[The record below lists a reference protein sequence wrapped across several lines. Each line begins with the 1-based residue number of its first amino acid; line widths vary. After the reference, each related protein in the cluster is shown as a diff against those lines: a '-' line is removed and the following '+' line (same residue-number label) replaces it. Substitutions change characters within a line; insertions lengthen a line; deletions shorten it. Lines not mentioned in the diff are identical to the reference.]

1 MGDDSIIIPLGRKN
15 VKCGEG
21 FRWGKVVV
29 CQMFKFGFVGALK
42 IEIVGADV
50 LDGPMPTREDSLS
63 GKGYLRGVEDVA
75 PYIWV
80 T

>member
-1 MGDDSIIIPLGRKN
+1 MIPIAPFVTIQLI
-15 VKCGEG
+15 
-21 FRWGKVVV
+21 
-29 CQMFKFGFVGALK
+29 FKFGFVGALK

-75 PYIWV
+75 PYIWL